1 MMITKETM
9 NLLLYPTGKINLKRW
24 GIDQGFYI
32 EDYSYYEGSDP
43 EVIAKGKT
51 LKECIANYS
60 EEEKFSI
67 KFLFSGDIS
76 NLIIENF
83 SLSKE
88 DTAFIIEL
96 CEWADF

>member
-1 MMITKETM
+1 MMIVKETM

-24 GIDQGFYI
+24 SNEQGFYI
-32 EDYSYYEGSDP
+32 EDYSYYEGSEP
-43 EVIAKGKT
+43 EVIAEGKT

-67 KFLFSGDIS
+67 KSLFSGDMS

-83 SLSKE
+83 SLSQE
-88 DTAFIIEL
+88 DTEFIIEF